1 MSHKVCHLRQ
11 RPAFCRAKDSV
22 FHDAALPGSA
32 SCSAA
37 ASSFT
42 RRRKVWWDTP
52 SSRAASREET
62 PPPPPSQAE
71 QFSNLPGFVGKM
83 ARRWG
88 WLAGVYIAFQGAGVA
103 LVGAI
108 ARWTFG
114 SMFSTSNQMMESIGG
129 FGTGGGWTYNGPP
142 EMEGAVMEALGVA
155 PQTSPL
161 SGVQGVFLGV
171 ANLIIVLGVLW
182 LAAGLILS
190 FVLWKKGKKGD

>member
-1 MSHKVCHLRQ
+1 MTTDHLLNEDEEPEWAAP
-11 RPAFCRAKDSV
+11 PAHSQAE
-22 FHDAALPGSA
+22 
-32 SCSAA
+32 
-37 ASSFT
+37 
-42 RRRKVWWDTP
+42 TP
-52 SSRAASREET
+52 P
-62 PPPPPSQAE
+62 PPPPPSQAG

-88 WLAGVYIAFQGAGVA
+88 WLAGVYIALQGLGVT
-103 LVGAI
+103 LVGAL
-108 ARWTFG
+108 ARWGFG
-114 SMFSTSNQMMESIGG
+114 SMFRTKNQLMGGMGG
-129 FGTGGGWTYNGPP
+129 FGLSGGWTYDGPP